1 MIKSKVIGLDEN
13 AMRAAMMKTVV
24 EEQNRR
30 LIDYAAGE
38 NGLVYQIGDRI
49 KQYHSRHNMDRT
61 GNLLDSLLWGVS
73 YQGKLVKGGFYRETP
88 AAFEDSGLHEWSKVS
103 FRDKETGGWIE
114 DVSAETPV
122 NGRQLADAYLTK
134 YGNNG
139 ARGWRVFFAILAPYW
154 GYWEKGFRMTH
165 GIIPK
170 NSVGNPSKAY
180 AKGIRSFYQFA
191 VMTEYHDVAKNDLK
205 PMRVRI
211 RTHVEKYTS
220 LKLYKRAKKDFYGR

>member
-13 AMRAAMMKTVV
+13 AMRAAMMKIIV

-88 AAFEDSGLHEWSKVS
+88 AAIEDSGLHEWSKVS

-154 GYWEKGFRMTH
+154 GYWEEGFTFKG
-165 GIIPK
+165 GGG
-170 NSVGNPSKAY
+170 NSPLPSHQKFL
-180 AKGIRSFYQFA
+180 KFA
-191 VMTEYHDVAKNDLK
+191 VMTEFHDVAKNDLK